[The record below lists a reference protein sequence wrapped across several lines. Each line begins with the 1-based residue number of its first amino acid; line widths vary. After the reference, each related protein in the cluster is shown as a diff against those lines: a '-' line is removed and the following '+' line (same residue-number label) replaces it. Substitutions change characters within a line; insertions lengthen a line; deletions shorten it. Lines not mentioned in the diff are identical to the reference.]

1 MIKLTNQ
8 QKEDIDAIAWHFGD
22 ERAVLHAGEEYAEA
36 SAAIVQYFRA
46 EYHHDGFPD
55 VRFDLMCEEIADAF
69 IMLEELLDLHP
80 EMRAVI
86 EQKIEYK
93 IEDGERYRDRLIAA
107 RDAGVR
113 LYGALSKGKPTL
125 NADLQMFATG
135 LDIAIEAMA
144 LCDRW
149 EYEAA
154 VRKGLMEDGLP
165 DVIEQYDRDAI
176 AEIYG
181 LRRR

>member
-1 MIKLTNQ
+1 MDQPMIKLTNQ

-93 IEDGERYRDRLIAA
+93 INRTFERYDITEPD
-107 RDAGVR
+107 DAQ
-113 LYGALSKGKPTL
+113 
-125 NADLQMFATG
+125 D
-135 LDIAIEAMA
+135 
-144 LCDRW
+144 
-149 EYEAA
+149 
-154 VRKGLMEDGLP
+154 
-165 DVIEQYDRDAI
+165 
-176 AEIYG
+176 
-181 LRRR
+181 